1 MVSYGKGLVENH
13 TTNGEKHTK
22 KNLSPKLTK
31 TFYLKKNHTK
41 THQKAEFN
49 SKNFNFILNKKNS
62 NLKVLIFFASH
73 FQNNSWLRFLLI
85 TLNNWVIIL

>member
-41 THQKAEFN
+41 PHQKAEFN
-49 SKNFNFILNKKNS
+49 S
-62 NLKVLIFFASH
+62 
-73 FQNNSWLRFLLI
+73 NN
-85 TLNNWVIIL
+85 